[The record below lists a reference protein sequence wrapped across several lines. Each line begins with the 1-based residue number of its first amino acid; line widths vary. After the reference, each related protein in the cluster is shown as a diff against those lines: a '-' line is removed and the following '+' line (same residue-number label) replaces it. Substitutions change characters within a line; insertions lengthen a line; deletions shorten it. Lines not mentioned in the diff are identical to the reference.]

1 MAAQL
6 GRWRERLDGGERRLG
21 WKIALNVPA
30 VQEALG
36 ITAPLIGALSSGPS
50 LPPGSSHSLS
60 GATRAGIEPEVAVH
74 MSRDLPGGSGE
85 AQARQAIGALGPAI
99 EIVDIDLP
107 FEDIEAILSGNVFH
121 RAVMLGPADT
131 GRAGGAADDVVAWV
145 SVNGAERAT
154 APAGAV
160 GDLAATVL
168 LVADL
173 LAELDETL
181 LAGDVVI
188 AGSLTPIVWVEP
200 GDRAEVELSGL
211 GSLSLEIAPG

>member
-6 GRWRERLDGGERRLG
+6 ERWRKRLDDGERRLG
-21 WKIALNVPA
+21 WKIALNVSA
-30 VQEALG
+30 IQEALN
-36 ITAPLIGALSSGPS
+36 ITAPVIGALSSGPS
-50 LPPGSSHSLS
+50 LPPGSSHSLA
-60 GATRAGIEPEVAVH
+60 GATRAGVEPEVAVH
-74 MSRDLPGGSGE
+74 MSRDLRGGSGE

-99 EIVDIDLP
+99 EIVDIDRP
-107 FEDIEAILSGNVFH
+107 FEDLEAILAANVFH
-121 RAVMLGPADT
+121 RSVMLGPSDSR
-131 GRAGGAADDVVAWV
+131 RAGGAADDVAARV

-154 APAGAV
+154 TPAGAV

-173 LAELDETL
+173 LAELGETL

-200 GDRAEVELSGL
+200 GDRVEVELSGL
-211 GSLSLEIAPG
+211 GPLLLEIAPA